1 MSLAIESTLPGVTAI
16 VNAGQVARPLD
27 RQPTSTFFC
36 IGFAAWGPHNVP
48 VTVTSWQDF
57 VRKFGSFDDYLA
69 DAAYI
74 FFNHYN
80 GKQMVVVRAASLDQ
94 GDFSAITV
102 NNRVPA
108 VATTILSK
116 YFNRGVDITV
126 NVVDTA
132 LSTTKVTLTV
142 TSEYLGIKEVYENF
156 DNSKVADVN
165 SKSKLIQ
172 FSAYSGGPTASNR
185 LAAGDHILTG
195 GSDNREFFGTDD
207 LGVFTSLFADEQYG
221 TGQVAIPGYLSES
234 GLIAHAEATN
244 RLALLDVP
252 LGTAYESA
260 VSINPSSFA
269 ATYYSWVEMK
279 SLDGS
284 GVKKFYPP
292 SIFAAGECAKVDQT
306 IGTHKAPANNGT
318 IPLALD
324 VERNTDGTSVINDG
338 VRAFLNS
345 KNVNVIAPISGQGIK
360 IYGARV
366 QHAAGDTRV
375 QFVHERRMLN
385 MLQHTFKLGY
395 SWAVFAVVDGTGR
408 FFRDLRST
416 ATTFL
421 NNLWKAD
428 ALYGKTPEEAFTV
441 IADESN
447 NPPEE
452 LALGRVHVQIG
463 VKLSPTAEQIIV
475 NIDSVSLSQ
484 DLSVLQN

>member
-1 MSLAIESTLPGVTAI
+1 MSLVIESTLPGVLAI

-27 RQPTSTFFC
+27 RQPTSTFFA
-36 IGFAAWGPHNVP
+36 IGFTKWGPHNVP

-57 VRKFGSFDDYLA
+57 VRKFGSFDDYLT

-80 GKQMVVVRAASLDQ
+80 GKQMVIVRAASLDQ
-94 GDFSAITV
+94 GDYSTISV
-102 NNRVPA
+102 NNRVP
-108 VATTILSK
+108 VPATAILSK
-116 YFNRGVDITV
+116 YFNRGVDIKV
-126 NVVDTA
+126 NVADTGG
-132 LSTTKVTLTV
+132 STTKVTLTV
-142 TSEYLGIKEVYENF
+142 TSEYLGLKEVYENF

-165 SKSKLIQ
+165 SKSKMIQ
-172 FSAYSGGPTASNR
+172 FTAYPGGPTASNR
-185 LAAGDHILTG
+185 LAAGDHILIG
-195 GSDNREFFGTDD
+195 GTDDRERFGTDD
-207 LGVFTSLFADEQYG
+207 LAVFANLFADERYG
-221 TGQVAIPGYLSES
+221 TGQVAIPGYVNEA
-234 GLIAHAEATN
+234 GLIAHAESTN
-244 RLALLDVP
+244 RLAFFDPP
-252 LGTAYESA
+252 LGTNYEDV
-260 VSINPSSFA
+260 VSGNYSSFVA
-269 ATYYSWVEMK
+269 AYYPWVEMK

-284 GVKKFYPP
+284 GLKKFYPP

-324 VERNTDGTSVINDG
+324 VERNADGTSVINDG
-338 VRAFLNS
+338 VRAFLNG
-345 KNVNVIAPISGQGIK
+345 KTVNVIAPISGQGIK

-366 QHAAGDTRV
+366 HGAEGDTRV

-385 MLQHTFKLGY
+385 LLQHTFKIGY
-395 SWAVFAVVDGTGR
+395 SWAVFANVDGTGR

-421 NNLWKAD
+421 NNLWEAG

-441 IADESN
+441 IVDESN

-452 LALGRVHVQIG
+452 LELGRVHIQIG
-463 VKLSPTAEQIIV
+463 VKLSPTAEQIII
-475 NIDSVSLSQ
+475 NIDNVPLSQ